1 MKQLKE
7 MIKNNAILITA
18 IDLIMIVLYLM
29 ILKKICRIEFQF
41 GLYDFSII
49 WLFTIICY
57 SKNKSKEMIR
67 IINKILEMDDKNEKN
82 NIR

>member
-41 GLYDFSII
+41 SLYDFSII
-49 WLFTIICY
+49 WLFIIICY

-67 IINKILEMDDKNEKN
+67 IINKILEMDGKNEKN